1 MDRSR
6 RAFLERM
13 GAVAIGVGLAGCS
26 GQSNG
31 EGTTGTVPATES
43 LQTTTAAQTTEGA
56 DASPNGTET
65 TGTAESTGTSASVQG
80 TVVTAESTNGLNI
93 TEHNFFR
100 SGDVAGVEG
109 VLKNT
114 SNKTFEYAEVKV
126 SPVNETGDRAG
137 QFYTST
143 QAQNVNTLKPG
154 ETWNF
159 VVSFSSE
166 WVQDFNKYEIWA
178 TGTTQMQ
185 GTETG
190 GNGTATGTQTQTQ
203 G

>member
-1 MDRSR
+1 
-6 RAFLERM
+6 M

-26 GQSNG
+26 GESG
-31 EGTTGTVPATES
+31 GGTETGAGGTEAG
-43 LQTTTAAQTTEGA
+43 QTTTAEQTTAETE
-56 DASPNGTET
+56 SGTEA
-65 TGTAESTGTSASVQG
+65 TGTTESTGTSGSMEG

-93 TEHNFFR
+93 TEHNFFQ
-100 SGDVAGVEG
+100 SGDAAGVEG

-114 SNKTFEYAEVKV
+114 TDKTFEYAEVKV
-126 SPVNETGDRAG
+126 SPLNETGDRAG

-143 QAQNVNTLKPG
+143 EAQNVNTLKPG
-154 ETWNF
+154 QTWNF

-178 TGTTQMQ
+178 TGTTQME
-185 GTETG
+185 GTESG
-190 GNGTATGTQTQTQ
+190 GNGTATGTATETQTQ